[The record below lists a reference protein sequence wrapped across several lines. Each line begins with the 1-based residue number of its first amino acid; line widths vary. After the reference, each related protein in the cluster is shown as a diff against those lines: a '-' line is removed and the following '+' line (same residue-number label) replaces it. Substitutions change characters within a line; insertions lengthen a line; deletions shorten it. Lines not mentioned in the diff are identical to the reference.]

1 MPDSRRL
8 DLQTI
13 SAGLPAAALIDQLA
27 HSSVGTFPRLVVEA
41 PPGTGKTT
49 LVPPLIAEHLTRSLT
64 VPADSPADLGRI
76 IVTQP
81 RRMAAR
87 AAARRLATLTGTRLG
102 EDIGFTVRGESR
114 TSARTRIEFVTT
126 GVLLSRL
133 LRDPELAGVSA
144 VILDEVHERQL
155 DTDLTFALCREL
167 IDLREDLGLVV
178 MSATLDAR
186 MWARRLGSGD
196 STVGD
201 FSDGISSDSG
211 GEPAVLLS
219 VAAEVHPLDV
229 RWAPAK
235 QRPLEARGVT
245 WDFLDHVARTTVD
258 ALSRHERGDVLV
270 FAPGAREV
278 EEIASR
284 ITRSL
289 HTGAGTQV
297 HTLLG
302 RTPAKDQDAIL
313 RPHPAEAGHRRVI
326 VSTSVAESALTV
338 PGVSIVVDS
347 GLARG
352 PRLDTRRGMS
362 GLVTTRESKASGTQR
377 GGRASRLGPG
387 TVYRCLSEPDWASLP
402 EHTPAEI
409 ATSDLT
415 SAVLTL
421 AVWGG
426 DTDLLPDPM
435 PEGPHR
441 LAIENLVALGA
452 IEVAESGETAESGE
466 AAGSEDRASAESG
479 ALEDA
484 AVTVTEL
491 GRAIA
496 RIPASVWSARGLF
509 DGAAMLSP
517 TAAAEAIAVIE
528 SEHRAPG
535 ADLVATLRELR
546 RSKDRRFTQDVKRF
560 AGLAAEFS
568 DPPGAAPRDS
578 AARDA
583 AGHDTAAREAA
594 VHQAQGHSSIRG
606 GSLRPD
612 DLGLVVALAHPLQI
626 GRLRSSSASEYL
638 LASGTAA
645 SLPRNSS
652 LQGSPWLAISDVGL
666 SGGRAVIRAAVVI
679 DEDTAELAGAGL
691 MATEETA
698 TFDQGKV
705 RAVRRTRLGGIELT
719 ATPIKASPDLAR
731 SAIAASV
738 RQRGAREILR
748 PSEAFEELRSRLGL
762 LHAVYGF
769 PWPDVRW
776 SRLSQTLIDWCP
788 AALDRIARGADPGKV
803 DLVSALRTL
812 LPWPQAARLEE
823 LVPVS
828 IEVPSGSR
836 IRLDYP
842 DPDLVDTDS
851 ESEQGPVL
859 AVRLQECFGWQ
870 TAPSVCEGRVP
881 VVVHLLS
888 PARRPLA
895 VTSDLASFWANAYSH
910 VRAENRGRYPKHS
923 WPEDPLTAPPLR
935 GTKRSGT
942 MKG

>member
-1 MPDSRRL
+1 MPDSRPPHSF
-8 DLQTI
+8 DLETI
-13 SAGLPAAALIDQLA
+13 AAGLPAAALIDQLA
-27 HSSVGTFPRLVVEA
+27 DSSVGRFPRMVVEA

-49 LVPPLIAEHLTRSLT
+49 LVPPLIAEHLAGNLT
-64 VPADSPADLGRI
+64 GYSASYSDQHPSGPADSSAAAGRI

-102 EDIGFTVRGESR
+102 EAIGFTVRGESR

-126 GVLLSRL
+126 GVLLNRL

-167 IDLREDLGLVV
+167 VDLREDLGLVV
-178 MSATLDAR
+178 MSATLDAT

-196 STVGD
+196 GAES
-201 FSDGISSDSG
+201 
-211 GEPAVLLS
+211 PATLLS
-219 VAAEVHPLDV
+219 VAAKVHPLDV

-235 QRPLEARGVT
+235 QRPLDARGVT
-245 WDFLDHVARTTVD
+245 WDFLDHVARTSVE
-258 ALSRHERGDVLV
+258 ALSTHISGDVLV

-278 EEIASR
+278 EEIAAR

-289 HTGAGTQV
+289 PAGSGTEV

-302 RTPAKDQDAIL
+302 RTPAQDQDSIL
-313 RPHPAEAGHRRVI
+313 RPHPAEVGHRRVI

-352 PRLDTRRGMS
+352 PRLDTRRAMS

-377 GGRASRLGPG
+377 AGRASRLGPG

-421 AVWGG
+421 VVWGG
-426 DTDLLPDPM
+426 DADLLPDPM

-441 LAIENLVALGA
+441 LAVDNLLALGA
-452 IEVAESGETAESGE
+452 IETAGT
-466 AAGSEDRASAESG
+466 
-479 ALEDA
+479 EDA
-484 AVTVTEL
+484 SDGDDGSVKHDAIRVTRL

-528 SEHRAPG
+528 SDQRSPG

-546 RSKDRRFTQDVKRF
+546 RSKDRRFAHDVKRF

-568 DPPGAAPRDS
+568 DPPGSAGRDS
-578 AARDA
+578 AVSDPAGRGSAIHGSAR
-583 AGHDTAAREAA
+583 
-594 VHQAQGHSSIRG
+594 S

-612 DLGLVVALAHPLQI
+612 DLGLVVALSHPLQI

-719 ATPIKASPDLAR
+719 ATPIKASPELAR

-762 LHAVYGF
+762 LHAIYGP

-776 SRLSQTLIDWCP
+776 SRLSQTLTEWCP
-788 AALDRIARGADPGKV
+788 AALDRIARGTDPSKV

-812 LPWPQAARLEE
+812 LPWPQASRLDE
-823 LVPVS
+823 LVPVN

-842 DPDLVDTDS
+842 DPDHAES
-851 ESEQGPVL
+851 ESASESAPGAEGESASVDGGAVTEVPSPIL
-859 AVRLQECFGWQ
+859 AVKLQECFGWQ
-870 TAPSVCEGRVP
+870 TVPRVCDGRVP
-881 VVVHLLS
+881 VVIHLLS

-895 VTSDLASFWANAYSH
+895 VTSDLASFWTNAYSH
-910 VRAENRGRYPKHS
+910 VRAENRGRYPKHP
-923 WPEDPLTAPPLR
+923 WPEDPLTAPPMR

-942 MKG
+942 MKR

>member
-1 MPDSRRL
+1 MPESPPF
-8 DLQTI
+8 DLPTI
-13 SAGLPAAALIDQLA
+13 AAGLPAAALIDQLA
-27 HSSVGTFPRLVVEA
+27 SAPVGRFPRLVVEA

-49 LVPPLIAEHLTRSLT
+49 LVPPLISEHLAGRVVEQQAGNLDEQQVGQSAEP
-64 VPADSPADLGRI
+64 PAGRGRI

-87 AAARRLATLTGTRLG
+87 AAARRLTTLTGTRLG

-114 TSARTRIEFVTT
+114 TSVRTRIEFVTT
-126 GVLLSRL
+126 GVLLNRL
-133 LRDPELAGVSA
+133 LRDPELAGFSA

-167 IDLREDLGLVV
+167 IDLRDDLGLIV
-178 MSATLDAR
+178 MSATLDAQT
-186 MWARRLGSGD
+186 WARRLGSGD
-196 STVGD
+196 GDDADSTED
-201 FSDGISSDSG
+201 ADGS
-211 GEPAVLLS
+211 AALLS
-219 VAAEVHPLDV
+219 VAAKVHPLDV

-235 QRPLEARGVT
+235 QRPLDVHGVT
-245 WDFLDHVARTTVD
+245 WDFLDHVARTSVE
-258 ALSRHERGDVLV
+258 ALAAHADGDVLV

-278 EEIASR
+278 DEIAAR

-289 HTGAGTQV
+289 PPGSDTEV

-313 RPHPAEAGHRRVI
+313 RPHLAEVGRRRVI

-338 PGVSIVVDS
+338 PGVSIVIDS

-377 GGRASRLGPG
+377 AGRASRLGPG
-387 TVYRCLSEPDWASLP
+387 TVYRCLSEADWASLP

-426 DTDLLPDPM
+426 DTNLLPDPM

-441 LAIENLVALGA
+441 LAVENLVALGA
-452 IEVAESGETAESGE
+452 LEVPDSEDDAVSEDG
-466 AAGSEDRASAESG
+466 AGSEVPTHQIASA
-479 ALEDA
+479 
-484 AVTVTEL
+484 TVTEL

-496 RIPASVWSARGLF
+496 RVPASVWSARGLF

-517 TAAAEAIAVIE
+517 GAAAEAIAVIE
-528 SEHRAPG
+528 SDQRAPG

-546 RSKDRRFTQDVKRF
+546 RSKDRRFAQEVKRF
-560 AGLAAEFS
+560 TGLAAEFS
-568 DPPGAAPRDS
+568 DPQGSTAPESLATESS
-578 AARDA
+578 AH
-583 AGHDTAAREAA
+583 G
-594 VHQAQGHSSIRG
+594 GSRG

-652 LQGSPWLAISDVGL
+652 LQGSPWLAVSDVGL
-666 SGGRAVIRAAVVI
+666 AGGRAVIRAAVVI
-679 DEDTAELAGAGL
+679 DEDTAELAGSGL
-691 MATEETA
+691 LATEETA
-698 TFDQGKV
+698 TFEQGKV

-719 ATPIKASPDLAR
+719 ATPIKASADLAR
-731 SAIAASV
+731 SAIARSV
-738 RQRGAREILR
+738 RERGAREILR

-762 LHAVYGF
+762 LHAVYGG

-776 SRLSQTLIDWCP
+776 SRLSQTLTQWCP
-788 AALDRIARGADPGKV
+788 AALDRIARGADPGRV

-842 DPDLVDTDS
+842 DPDLMDTDS
-851 ESEQGPVL
+851 NSELGPVL
-859 AVRLQECFGWQ
+859 AVKLQECFGWQ
-870 TAPSVCEGRVP
+870 SALYVCEGRVP

-923 WPEDPLTAPPLR
+923 WPEDPLTAPPMR
-935 GTKRSGT
+935 GTKQSGT
-942 MKG
+942 MKR

>member
-1 MPDSRRL
+1 MPDSRRF

-49 LVPPLIAEHLTRSLT
+49 LVPPLIAEHLTGRLT
-64 VPADSPADLGRI
+64 GPADSSADLGRI

-87 AAARRLATLTGTRLG
+87 AAARRLSTLTGTRLG

-167 IDLREDLGLVV
+167 VDLRDDLGLVV

-186 MWARRLGSGD
+186 LWARRLGSGD
-196 STVGD
+196 ST
-201 FSDGISSDSG
+201 
-211 GEPAVLLS
+211 AVLLS

-235 QRPLEARGVT
+235 QRPLNARGVT
-245 WDFLDHVARTTVD
+245 WDFLDHVARTTID
-258 ALSRHERGDVLV
+258 SLSRHERGDVLV

-278 EEIASR
+278 EEIAAR
-284 ITRSL
+284 ITRSP
-289 HTGAGTQV
+289 HTDAGTEV

-452 IEVAESGETAESGE
+452 IEIAESAEKTVGEG
-466 AAGSEDRASAESG
+466 RASAEAG
-479 ALEDA
+479 ALRDA

-528 SEHRAPG
+528 SEQRAPG

-546 RSKDRRFTQDVKRF
+546 RSKDRRFVHDVKRF

-568 DPPGAAPRDS
+568 DPPGGAARDS
-578 AARDA
+578 AAREAAGRNSAGNDTASRDA
-583 AGHDTAAREAA
+583 AVR
-594 VHQAQGHSSIRG
+594 QAQDHSSVRG

-666 SGGRAVIRAAVVI
+666 SGGCAVIRAAVVI

-762 LHAVYGF
+762 LYAVYGP

-788 AALDRIARGADPGKV
+788 AALDRIARGADPSKV

-812 LPWPQAARLEE
+812 LPWPQAARFEE

-842 DPDLVDTDS
+842 DPDIVDSDS

-870 TAPSVCEGRVP
+870 TAPNVCEGRVP

-942 MKG
+942 MKR